1 MGLSPAALGCMGVG
15 RSPVVR
21 RRWWIVMVA
30 ILTLNFGF
38 VLANDRLEEMQ
49 EAIEERLEAG
59 DERDAFLEA
68 VEEYIDER
76 NDALSDL
83 VDLILNPSE
92 SEQEGAWRSIVSDLG
107 YLPGLADADDD
118 LESSEA
124 LYLYDEF
131 IEQEEEW
138 VSALSVLETAAYRDD
153 MVALRIRL
161 VNMTQLLETKW
172 QGFLND
178 DGAIDEKQ
186 YQALADIYGILSE
199 MAGQSDGK
207 RKAVR
212 DSIQVVADLLGQV
225 DVIPGSVPG
234 EVASAITQ
242 AIGVIGET
250 VKIYNEYATAVEEIR
265 PKVREL
271 AGQEL
276 GLLVLFNETRKDTQ
290 LFVDQNG
297 YDVMKDLFDEA
308 VEELD
313 DFEDVGTD
321 GQQED
326 AGIVVEALVDALED
340 RLAEGGDVYNA
351 FVAKHNLKFFGPVG
365 PDIREYLVDTKA
377 WLADTE
383 RVNDLDLE
391 DVLSAWRSDLNSF
404 FGVSLSASGITDYER
419 QFLQEQLRND
429 LAALQREIDE
439 EGVAFSTENLM
450 LIRDRREIEAAI
462 R

>member
-1 MGLSPAALGCMGVG
+1 M
-15 RSPVVR
+15 R

-161 VNMTQLLETKW
+161 VTMTQLLETKW

-250 VKIYNEYATAVEEIR
+250 AKIYNEYATAVEEIR

>member
-250 VKIYNEYATAVEEIR
+250 AKIYNEYATAVEEIR

>member
-1 MGLSPAALGCMGVG
+1 M
-15 RSPVVR
+15 RS
-21 RRWWIVMVA
+21 RWWCVLVA
-30 ILTLNFGF
+30 VLTLNVAF
-38 VLANDRLEEMQ
+38 VFANDRLEEMQ
-49 EAIEERLEAG
+49 EAIEERLEEG

-68 VEEYIDER
+68 VEEYIEER

-83 VDLILNPSE
+83 VDLILRSDDGE
-92 SEQEGAWRSIVSDLG
+92 VEGAWQSIVSDLG

-138 VSALSVLETAAYRDD
+138 VSALSVMETAAYRDD
-153 MVALRIRL
+153 MVAMRIRL

-186 YQALADIYGILSE
+186 YQALADIYGILSQ

-212 DSIQVVADLLGQV
+212 DSIQVVVELLGQF
-225 DVIPGSVPG
+225 DVIPGSVPS
-234 EVASAITQ
+234 EVAGAITQ

-250 VKIYNEYATAVEEIR
+250 VKVYNEYATAVEEIR
-265 PKVREL
+265 PKIREL

-276 GLLVLFNETRKDTQ
+276 GLLVLFNETRMDTQ
-290 LFVDQNG
+290 LFVEQNG
-297 YDVMKDLFDEA
+297 YDIMKELFDEA
-308 VEELD
+308 VEELE
-313 DFEDVGTD
+313 DFEDIGTD

-326 AGIVVEALVDALED
+326 AAIVVEALVDALED
-340 RLAEGGDVYNA
+340 RLADGGNVYNA

-377 WLADTE
+377 WLEDTE

-419 QFLQEQLRND
+419 QFIQEQLRND
-429 LAALQREIDE
+429 LTALQREIDE

>member
-161 VNMTQLLETKW
+161 VTMTQLLETKW

-186 YQALADIYGILSE
+186 YQALADIYGILSP

-212 DSIQVVADLLGQV
+212 DSIQVVADLLGQF

-250 VKIYNEYATAVEEIR
+250 AKIYNEYATAVEEIR

-326 AGIVVEALVDALED
+326 AGIVVDALVDALED

>member
-49 EAIEERLEAG
+49 EAIEERLEEG

-161 VNMTQLLETKW
+161 VTMTQLLETKW

-212 DSIQVVADLLGQV
+212 DSIQIVADLLGQV

-326 AGIVVEALVDALED
+326 AGIVVDALVDALED

-391 DVLSAWRSDLNSF
+391 DVLSAWRSDVNSF

>member
-1 MGLSPAALGCMGVG
+1 MGPSSAALGCMGVG

-161 VNMTQLLETKW
+161 VNMTHLLETKW

>member
-1 MGLSPAALGCMGVG
+1 M
-15 RSPVVR
+15 RS
-21 RRWWIVMVA
+21 RWWFVMVA
-30 ILTLNFGF
+30 VLIFNVAF
-38 VLANDRLEEMQ
+38 VFADDRLEEMQ
-49 EAIEERLEAG
+49 EAIEERLEEG

-68 VEEYIDER
+68 VEEYIEER

-83 VDLILNPSE
+83 VDLILNGSE
-92 SEQEGAWRSIVSDLG
+92 GEQEGAWRSIVSDLG

-131 IEQEEEW
+131 VEQEEEW

-161 VNMTQLLETKW
+161 VTMTQLLETKW

-186 YQALADIYGILSE
+186 FQALADIYGILAQ

-212 DSIQVVADLLGQV
+212 DSIQVVVDLLGQF

-265 PKVREL
+265 PKIREL

-276 GLLVLFNETRKDTQ
+276 GLLVLFNETREDTQ
-290 LFVDQNG
+290 LFVEQNG
-297 YDVMKDLFDEA
+297 YDVMKELFDEA
-308 VEELD
+308 VEELE
-313 DFEDVGTD
+313 DFEDIGTD

-365 PDIREYLVDTKA
+365 PDIREYLVDTKT

>member
-161 VNMTQLLETKW
+161 VTMTQLLETKW

-250 VKIYNEYATAVEEIR
+250 AKIYNEYATAVEEIR

>member
-49 EAIEERLEAG
+49 EAIEERLEEG

-161 VNMTQLLETKW
+161 VTMTQLLETKW

-212 DSIQVVADLLGQV
+212 DSIQIVADLLGQV

-326 AGIVVEALVDALED
+326 AGIVVDALVDALED

-391 DVLSAWRSDLNSF
+391 DVLSAWRSDVNSF

-429 LAALQREIDE
+429 LAVLQREIDE

>member
-250 VKIYNEYATAVEEIR
+250 AKIYNEYATAVEEIR

-326 AGIVVEALVDALED
+326 AGIVVDALVDALED